1 MSGRPMKE
9 TGIPWLGAIPAE
21 WGVRKLGHVLLKME
35 AGWSPQCIGRPAQ
48 GEEWGV
54 LKAGCVNTGTL
65 DPVENKALPS
75 GLHPIESL
83 EVRRG
88 DLLMNRASG
97 SSEHVGAVGI
107 VSTDVR
113 RLLLCDKLYRLHP
126 IESKVSRAWILAVLR
141 SHVGRRQIAE
151 AAMGQSTLKNI
162 SQEDVRRIQIPVPT
176 LDELQKV
183 TEFLDARTASI
194 DAAIQTHERN
204 LVALAERRRTLV
216 SHAVTRGLDTGAPM
230 RDSGVAWIGEIP
242 AGWEM
247 VDLRRLVEPGRPITY
262 GIVLPGE
269 NVSDGV
275 PIIKSGDCTPE
286 RLSPATL
293 HRTTHAI
300 ASRYERS
307 RLRGG
312 DLVFSIRGTVGLVA
326 VLPSSLDGANLTQD
340 AARIAPTPETHRGWL
355 LHVLRSTP
363 IQIEV
368 AHRTV
373 GATVRGLN
381 LRELRRLSLP
391 RPPFAEQQRIAAF
404 LDERTALIDAAAEK
418 TRRAIELLREYRQS
432 LITAAVTG
440 RVSSEAISQ

>member
-1 MSGRPMKE
+1 
-9 TGIPWLGAIPAE
+9 
-21 WGVRKLGHVLLKME
+21 
-35 AGWSPQCIGRPAQ
+35 
-48 GEEWGV
+48 
-54 LKAGCVNTGTL
+54 
-65 DPVENKALPS
+65 
-75 GLHPIESL
+75 
-83 EVRRG
+83 
-88 DLLMNRASG
+88 
-97 SSEHVGAVGI
+97 
-107 VSTDVR
+107 
-113 RLLLCDKLYRLHP
+113 
-126 IESKVSRAWILAVLR
+126 
-141 SHVGRRQIAE
+141 
-151 AAMGQSTLKNI
+151 
-162 SQEDVRRIQIPVPT
+162 
-176 LDELQKV
+176 
-183 TEFLDARTASI
+183 
-194 DAAIQTHERN
+194 
-204 LVALAERRRTLV
+204 
-216 SHAVTRGLDTGAPM
+216 
-230 RDSGVAWIGEIP
+230 
-242 AGWEM
+242 M